1 MACKLPSARHLFTQK
16 WLLIDLCNK
25 FKIFGVKKRLPTN
38 FMNQKCNYKPKCI
51 EEIVLLRGLNY
62 WYGLY
67 VHLLQLQHTY
77 TQKKFIILN
86 FNRPSFLSTIFRVN
100 LTATLSGLKLEG
112 EITGL
117 GSSLN
122 YKERVKGLQKGVIV
136 DAQIAGKVKET
147 TIALLEGS
155 PSHQQTVVKV
165 RSNPAAVAQRV
176 NMWIVGEVFGSNLD
190 STLHHN

>member
-1 MACKLPSARHLFTQK
+1 MIR
-16 WLLIDLCNK
+16 
-25 FKIFGVKKRLPTN
+25 V
-38 FMNQKCNYKPKCI
+38 
-51 EEIVLLRGLNY
+51 
-62 WYGLY
+62 

-86 FNRPSFLSTIFRVN
+86 FNCPSFLSTIFRVN

-176 NMWIVGEVFGSNLD
+176 TM
-190 STLHHN
+190 

>member
-1 MACKLPSARHLFTQK
+1 MEWILWTK
-16 WLLIDLCNK
+16 
-25 FKIFGVKKRLPTN
+25 
-38 FMNQKCNYKPKCI
+38 KCNYKPKCI

-67 VHLLQLQHTY
+67 ICYNFNIHTH
-77 TQKKFIILN
+77 TQKNIILN

>member
-1 MACKLPSARHLFTQK
+1 M
-16 WLLIDLCNK
+16 
-25 FKIFGVKKRLPTN
+25 
-38 FMNQKCNYKPKCI
+38 
-51 EEIVLLRGLNY
+51 
-62 WYGLY
+62 
-67 VHLLQLQHTY
+67 
-77 TQKKFIILN
+77 
-86 FNRPSFLSTIFRVN
+86 
-100 LTATLSGLKLEG
+100 SGLKLEG

-176 NMWIVGEVFGSNLD
+176 TMWIVGEVFG
-190 STLHHN
+190 